1 MHTIKYRQ
9 PTDEERREAWKKDCD
24 YYENYL
30 YSGLSHGMDEHYG
43 KKVLD
48 NFKDEISALLHDG
61 DYDEVKT
68 KELIFKMSRNYKD
81 LTGRELHRSVKESFM
96 EDVAAFKKQ
105 YNMPLSEVSC
115 SKRRTDFFS
124 NSIKFDSLFSKE
136 ARGYWQSNKELFA
149 RAFACYVMDKL
160 PYKSDYLC
168 GHANSARFSLNGET
182 IRAYPVGAEREA
194 INKCFDKM
202 IAELKEIGL
211 LHQQEL
217 VPVRSKSR

>member
-1 MHTIKYRQ
+1 
-9 PTDEERREAWKKDCD
+9 
-24 YYENYL
+24 
-30 YSGLSHGMDEHYG
+30 
-43 KKVLD
+43 
-48 NFKDEISALLHDG
+48 
-61 DYDEVKT
+61 
-68 KELIFKMSRNYKD
+68 MSRNYKD

-105 YNMPLSEVSC
+105 YNMPLSEVRC

-124 NSIKFDSLFSKE
+124 NSIKFDSIFSKE

-168 GHANSARFSLNGET
+168 GHANSARSSLNGET
-182 IRAYPVGAEREA
+182 IRAYPVGTERED

-202 IAELKEIGL
+202 IVELKEIGL

-217 VPVRSKSR
+217 VPIRSKSR